1 MTQLIQQSRSVFR
14 RVATVVVCVCLS
26 ALGIS
31 RMSWGQTLLSSI
43 TLTGWIVV
51 TNPAPPSGST
61 NYVYPAGAVFVSTN
75 GTQTAPYTNWP
86 SAFTNWNAV
95 SVNPGG
101 TVVVGGGTYSLSNSS
116 AYGYISL
123 VGGTNGAPVTYMM
136 AQDSSHNGAVVING
150 SGITPNAFM
159 YAPFCTLNGY
169 NSAMPSNQ
177 GLVVSNFLG
186 DSFIIGGGTNFTLE
200 YAAIYNAIHVLG
212 PPVGF
217 QMAFVTHYPP
227 ANMTDETSP
236 AADFQAVIQF
246 DNYSTPTNTDYLS
259 SAFIHDCSL
268 YAYRWETNF
277 GYGDV
282 IVEGSP
288 QNMTLSNCFFGTV
301 PIYNYS
307 GCKHQEALQ
316 LANQGYTRVMDCTF
330 RDLSYCGVFDQPT
343 GGWSGGNLQ
352 FFNNVFEYTDSNY
365 TNGCCS
371 IPITFDVSGNTGGVV
386 SNVLIANNTM
396 AGGNNGITCNGAA
409 AQWTNCVCVN
419 NLLVNNQGI
428 NLNVSGGNSNNWASL
443 YNKIEGWT
451 SCTNGGYAGYPYGAE
466 TVPGQFGNAAV
477 LCAAVA
483 MIPANLAG
491 PATANAVTFASYSAW
506 STNNNLAPASNDTGA
521 IGNGTNWPASIFT
534 ADIVGNPRTNFNG
547 RWTLGAYQY

>member
-1 MTQLIQQSRSVFR
+1 MKRIISILLV
-14 RVATVVVCVCLS
+14 VAGFSLR
-26 ALGIS
+26 ADA
-31 RMSWGQTLLSSI
+31 QTLLSSI

-51 TNPAPPSGST
+51 TNSTAPSGGAT
-61 NYVYPAGAVFVSTN
+61 NYVYPGAVFVSTN
-75 GTQTAPYTNWP
+75 GSQTAPYTNWA

-101 TVVVGGGTYSLSNSS
+101 TVVVGGGTYTLSNSS
-116 AYGYISL
+116 GYGYISL
-123 VGGTNGAPVTYMM
+123 VGGSNGAPVTYMM
-136 AQDSSHNGAVVING
+136 AQDSGHNGAVVING
-150 SGITPNAFM
+150 SGVTTNAFM

-177 GLVVSNFLG
+177 GLIVSNFLG

-301 PIYNYS
+301 PINNYS
-307 GCKHQEALQ
+307 GAKHQEALQ
-316 LANQGYTRVMDCTF
+316 LANQSFTRVMDCTF

-352 FFNNVFEYTDSNY
+352 FINNVFTYTDQAY
-365 TNGCCS
+365 MNGCCS
-371 IPITFDVSGNTGGVV
+371 IPITFDVSGNSGGVV

-396 AGGNNGITCNGAA
+396 VGGNNGITCNGAA
-409 AQWTNCVCVN
+409 AQWTNCVLVN
-419 NLLVNNQGI
+419 NLVVNNQGI
-428 NLNVSGGNSNNWASL
+428 DLNVSGNTASNWLSL
-443 YNKIEGWT
+443 CNKVEG
-451 SCTNGGYAGYPYGAE
+451 SSGCTNNGGVGYPYGA
-466 TVPGQFGNAAV
+466 TTDNGTFGNASVSCVAV
-477 LCAAVA
+477 SLLPSNV
-483 MIPANLAG
+483 AG
-491 PATANAVTFASYSAW
+491 PPTTNIVTFIAYAAW

-534 ADIVGNPRTNFNG
+534 ADIVGKPRTNYNG
-547 RWTLGAYQY
+547 GWTLGAYQY